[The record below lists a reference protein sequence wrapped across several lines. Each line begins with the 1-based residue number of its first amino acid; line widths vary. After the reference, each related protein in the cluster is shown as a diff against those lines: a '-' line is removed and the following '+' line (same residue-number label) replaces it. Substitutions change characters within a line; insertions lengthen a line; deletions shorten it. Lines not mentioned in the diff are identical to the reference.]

1 MKDIKELIGIEIEQ
15 DGKILKVIDA
25 KVNGENIELFT
36 EEVKK
41 EQESVV
47 KKTYKLSE
55 ASIQKMNG
63 VHPKLVELMKAAITN
78 SPYDF
83 KIIQGLRTAEYQNS
97 LYQQGR
103 TKPGKIVTK
112 LDGYNKKSNHQ
123 AKSDGYGH
131 AVDIA
136 VCGHY
141 NNDGT
146 YIKYMTDTEMFD
158 NKKLIEISKH
168 IKAVAKN
175 MGLDIV
181 WGGEWK
187 TLYDTPHYELI

>member
-1 MKDIKELIGIEIEQ
+1 MRDVKELIGTEIEHN
-15 DGKILKVIDA
+15 GKILKIVDV
-25 KVNGENIELFT
+25 KVNGENVELLT
-36 EEVKK
+36 EEVKEETK
-41 EQESVV
+41 TIV
-47 KKTYKLSE
+47 KKKYKLSE
-55 ASIQKMNG
+55 ASVQKMNG
-63 VHPKLVELMKAAITN
+63 VHPKLIELMKLAISD

-83 KIIQGLRTAEYQNS
+83 KIVQGLRSAEYQNS

-112 LDGYNKKSNHQ
+112 LDGYNRKSNHQ

-141 NNDGT
+141 NDNGI
-146 YIKYMTDTEMFD
+146 YVKYTTDTEMFD
-158 NKKLIEISKH
+158 NKKLVEISKH
-168 IKAVAKN
+168 IKAVAKD
-175 MGLDIV
+175 MGLNIV

-187 TLYDTPHYELI
+187 TLYDTPHYELV

>member
-1 MKDIKELIGIEIEQ
+1 MNIGNLIGTEFLHE
-15 DGKILKVIDA
+15 GRELKVTGFRVEGGEIILTT
-25 KVNGENIELFT
+25 ENIGGG
-36 EEVKK
+36 VNPKK
-41 EQESVV
+41 KYV
-47 KKTYKLSE
+47 LSD
-55 ASIQKMNG
+55 ASIEKMKG
-63 VHPKLVELMKAAITN
+63 VHPKLIELMKKAIGD

-112 LDGYNKKSNHQ
+112 LDGYSRKSNHQ

-141 NNDGT
+141 DRNGN
-146 YIKYMTDTEMFD
+146 YVKYTTDAEMFD
-158 NKKLIEISKH
+158 NKKLVEISGH
-168 IKAVAKN
+168 VKAVAKE
-175 MGLDIV
+175 MGLEIV
-181 WGGEWK
+181 WGGDWK
-187 TLYDTPHYELI
+187 TLYDTPHYELV

>member
-1 MKDIKELIGIEIEQ
+1 MNIGNLVGTEFLHE
-15 DGKILKVIDA
+15 GRELKVTGFRVEGGEIILTT
-25 KVNGENIELFT
+25 ENIGGDADS
-36 EEVKK
+36 KK
-41 EQESVV
+41 KYV
-47 KKTYKLSE
+47 LSD
-55 ASIQKMNG
+55 ASIEKMKG
-63 VHPKLVELMKAAITN
+63 VHPKLIELMKKAISN

-83 KIIQGLRTAEYQNS
+83 KIVQGLRTAEYQNE

-123 AKSDGYGH
+123 AKADGYGH

-141 NNDGT
+141 DQNGN
-146 YIKYMTDTEMFD
+146 YVKYTTDAEMFD
-158 NKKLIEISKH
+158 NKKLVEISRH
-168 IKAVAKN
+168 VKAVAKD

-181 WGGEWK
+181 WGGDWK
-187 TLYDTPHYELI
+187 TLYDTPHYELV

>member
-1 MKDIKELIGIEIEQ
+1 MNIGNLIGTEFLHE
-15 DGKILKVIDA
+15 GRELKVTGFRVEGGEIILTT
-25 KVNGENIELFT
+25 ENIGGDANP
-36 EEVKK
+36 KK
-41 EQESVV
+41 KYV
-47 KKTYKLSE
+47 LSD
-55 ASIQKMNG
+55 ASIEKMKG
-63 VHPKLVELMKAAITN
+63 VHPKLIELMKKAISD

-83 KIIQGLRTAEYQNS
+83 KVVQGLRTAEYQNS

-112 LDGYNKKSNHQ
+112 LDGYNRKSNHQ

-141 NNDGT
+141 DQNGI
-146 YIKYMTDTEMFD
+146 YVKYTTDTEMFD
-158 NKKLIEISKH
+158 NKKLVEISRH
-168 IKAVAKN
+168 VKAVAKE

-181 WGGEWK
+181 WGGDWK
-187 TLYDTPHYELI
+187 TLYDTPHYELV